1 MAATLHQFR
10 CFLAALEHGSFT
22 AAADHLGIAQPSL
35 SEQVRLLER
44 GLGAP
49 LFHRL
54 GRGVAETEAAAALRP
69 HALAALAAADEAG
82 RAVAAVGAATA
93 GRVRFGLFGAA
104 HLYIAGDL
112 VTDTLARHPGLRIA
126 LIGQNSR
133 DVIADIHRGRLEAGL
148 VALPIEDDD
157 QLTIRH
163 VARDEIVY
171 LSTDP
176 ARTRQAVTPARLAD
190 ATLVLSEATWGERD
204 YTRQQLTRA
213 AQTAHRTLR
222 PRIEVENVE
231 TALEIAARG
240 HADTIAARG
249 VVRRLAGQ
257 LPRRLFAA
265 PLRPRLYD
273 HFAIVH
279 RHDTTLSHATRTLVD
294 LATTHLQHATGS
306 HAGGHA
312 ARPE

>member
-1 MAATLHQFR
+1 MSATLHQLR

-22 AAADHLGIAQPSL
+22 AAADDLGIAQPSL

-44 GLGAP
+44 GLGTP

-54 GRGVAETEAAAALRP
+54 GRGVAATEAAATLRP
-69 HALAALAAADEAG
+69 YALAALAAVDEAD
-82 RAVAAVGAATA
+82 RAVAAVAGATA
-93 GRVRFGLFGAA
+93 GTVRFGLFGAA
-104 HLYIAGDL
+104 HLYIAADL
-112 VTDTLARHPGLRIA
+112 VTDALAVHPGLRIT

-133 DVIADIHRGRLEAGL
+133 DVVADIHRGRLEAGL
-148 VALPIEDDD
+148 VALPVEDDER
-157 QLTIRH
+157 LTIRP

-176 ARTRQAVTPARLAD
+176 ARTKHPVTPARLAD

-213 AQTAHRTLR
+213 AQTARRTLR
-222 PRIEVENVE
+222 PHIEVENVE

-249 VVRRLAGQ
+249 VLHRLTPR
-257 LPRRLFAA
+257 LPHRLHAA
-265 PLRPRLYD
+265 PIRPRLYD

-279 RHDTTLSHATRTLVD
+279 RHTTRLTEPTRTLID
-294 LATTHLQHATGS
+294 LATTHLRHATR
-306 HAGGHA
+306 
-312 ARPE
+312 RPLEPNASGL